1 MKKAESFKNKIEE
14 LVNKSIFFNKKSSK
28 HSHHLVL
35 IDAVKSLI
43 SLDFDNS
50 KNNEM
55 LSWLESAFPVNIKN
69 NKKHSE
75 IKVSNA
81 SFKEL
86 KEVLINKE
94 KNKIDNILVNFNM
107 LTEGTQLL
115 EFFLEMSLYQ
125 SGKSFINIWRSL
137 KIFKFIKV
145 EDKVSFY
152 KLMSAFIFE
161 DNFREDLS
169 FNDKDDLTIN
179 MISDNQND
187 IIFYANLIDCMDSEL
202 LGKKILIML

>member
-43 SLDFDNS
+43 SLDFNNS

-55 LSWLESAFPVNIKN
+55 INWLESSLPINIKK
-69 NKKHSE
+69 NKQYSE

-86 KEVLINKE
+86 K
-94 KNKIDNILVNFNM
+94 
-107 LTEGTQLL
+107 
-115 EFFLEMSLYQ
+115 
-125 SGKSFINIWRSL
+125 
-137 KIFKFIKV
+137 
-145 EDKVSFY
+145 
-152 KLMSAFIFE
+152 
-161 DNFREDLS
+161 
-169 FNDKDDLTIN
+169 
-179 MISDNQND
+179 
-187 IIFYANLIDCMDSEL
+187 
-202 LGKKILIML
+202 